1 MIGVA
6 GSSTGTNKVIEQ
18 SLAMAHEFNTHLKG
32 ENERIRQELS
42 AANSEM
48 GQLRSQLSRFEA
60 SQQQLTQLQQLLA
73 GGLGGVVGQAQLV
86 AQAQP
91 VARPVAQQQSV
102 QPVAATQTQPTVQEK
117 HSEEESHTDK
127 TEREIANLIREI
139 MQYNDQQAT
148 DDNERWLVNQST
160 LKQLSTR
167 SQTIIK
173 RVLEGEMAEEL
184 QAHHDKYGLYGRR
197 ANVGKDI
204 ETLKAALGI
213 QR

>member
-1 MIGVA
+1 M
-6 GSSTGTNKVIEQ
+6 
-18 SLAMAHEFNTHLKG
+18 
-32 ENERIRQELS
+32 
-42 AANSEM
+42 
-48 GQLRSQLSRFEA
+48 
-60 SQQQLTQLQQLLA
+60 
-73 GGLGGVVGQAQLV
+73 QAQTTV
-86 AQAQP
+86 EE
-91 VARPVAQQQSV
+91 RPDA
-102 QPVAATQTQPTVQEK
+102 K
-117 HSEEESHTDK
+117 EETYADK

-139 MQYNDQQAT
+139 MQYNDQQAS
-148 DDNERWLVNQST
+148 DDSERWLINQST

-213 QR
+213 RR

>member
-1 MIGVA
+1 
-6 GSSTGTNKVIEQ
+6 
-18 SLAMAHEFNTHLKG
+18 MA
-32 ENERIRQELS
+32 Q
-42 AANSEM
+42 
-48 GQLRSQLSRFEA
+48 QRSM
-60 SQQQLTQLQQLLA
+60 
-73 GGLGGVVGQAQLV
+73 
-86 AQAQP
+86 QP
-91 VARPVAQQQSV
+91 VAT
-102 QPVAATQTQPTVQEK
+102 TQTQPTVQET

-127 TEREIANLIREI
+127 TQREIANLIREI

-197 ANVGKDI
+197 ANVGKNI